1 MRYSKGR
8 ELIPLAPSSPLNAE
22 GDWEPWGGTCLNH
35 FTFNGSWTATIKIKK
50 LENVSQHILTTTSNL
65 VNIIC
70 SLVNYKNG
78 CWHDLL
84 LKIIPLTCN
93 QPPIVRKNGPARIK
107 ITRGHEEYKRKR
119 EEKNGTEMRMLL
131 PRSKSDKGKKRKDR
145 VEVHLPVASSSLL
158 SQRYC
163 TFYFFHV
170 MENKD
175 LLSCSGFIKCEPWS
189 KLTYTLL
196 CLKWFVIIL
205 EQHPGVHARTLI
217 SYAGQ
222 YIGDSMWARWLCF

>member
-1 MRYSKGR
+1 
-8 ELIPLAPSSPLNAE
+8 
-22 GDWEPWGGTCLNH
+22 
-35 FTFNGSWTATIKIKK
+35 
-50 LENVSQHILTTTSNL
+50 
-65 VNIIC
+65 
-70 SLVNYKNG
+70 
-78 CWHDLL
+78 
-84 LKIIPLTCN
+84 
-93 QPPIVRKNGPARIK
+93 
-107 ITRGHEEYKRKR
+107 
-119 EEKNGTEMRMLL
+119 MRMLL

-145 VEVHLPVASSSLL
+145 VKVHLPVASSSLL

-222 YIGDSMWARWLCF
+222 YIVIQCGPDDSASRSVFEHLHLKPTGRGTALLSKTEDRTGISWRPWCA